1 MGKNLQGAFHEE
13 EGQLP
18 RVTVIGT
25 GYLGLTHAVCLADL
39 GHDVLAID
47 VDAEKIAM
55 AASGE
60 APFFEPGLEP
70 LLRKNLDA
78 GRLRFTMSFAEVG
91 AFGEVHFLCVG
102 TPEGESGRADLG
114 AVFAAA
120 EALAPHLAAP
130 CLVVGKSTVPVGT
143 ARQVMTR
150 MRAIAPA
157 GDDVDLA
164 WNPEFLRE
172 GFAVQDSLAPDRI
185 VLGVTSDGAAEML
198 REVYRGPLEA
208 GAPLL
213 VMDLE
218 TAELVKVAAN
228 AFLATKIS
236 FINAMAEV
244 CEQAG
249 ADVIPLAEALGYDAR
264 IGRRFLSPGLGYG
277 GGCLPKDIRGFRA
290 TAADLG
296 VSSLE
301 SLLATVDEINL
312 GRRER
317 VVALARQAAG
327 GSLAGRRVA
336 VLGVAF
342 KPDSDDVRDS
352 PSLAVCDRLAA
363 EGAVVSVHDPVAMPS
378 AARKRPGLRYAP
390 SVFEAAEGA
399 DLVLHLTEWSD
410 YRAIDPAALAAVVAR
425 RVIIDAR
432 CCLDAALWAAAAGPC
447 TCWVGRQAGLG
458 VGAFG
463 GFDDVGQEHGAG
475 HRADAAR
482 HRGQP
487 ASHLGDLGGH
497 VADQAG
503 VGPGD
508 ADVDHGRAGLDHVR
522 GQQAGPAGRHH
533 HDVRGSGVRGEI
545 LGSGVAERHG
555 GVLGPAGQQQ
565 AERATHGDPAPDD
578 GDVGARD
585 RYPVA
590 AQQFHDAARGARQR
604 AGLAQDQL
612 AEVGR
617 VQAVRVLGRVHPV
630 QHGVGVE
637 PGGQRQLD
645 DVPGAGRVG
654 VQLVDHRLHLRLGR
668 VLGQVPADGRDPDLG
683 AVAVLAVDVRAA
695 ARVVA
700 DQDGA
705 QAGHGTARGQGRHVL
720 GEFGPDLSGEGLA
733 VEHLCGHA
741 GPLSGRSAVRR

>member
-1 MGKNLQGAFHEE
+1 
-13 EGQLP
+13 LP

-47 VDAEKIAM
+47 VDAAKIAM
-55 AASGE
+55 AANGE

-102 TPEGESGRADLG
+102 TPEDESGRADLG

-130 CLVVGKSTVPVGT
+130 CLVVGKSTG
-143 ARQVMTR
+143 
-150 MRAIAPA
+150 
-157 GDDVDLA
+157 VDLA

-172 GFAVQDSLAPDRI
+172 GFAVPDSLAPDRI
-185 VLGVTSDGAAEML
+185 VLGVTSDGAAAVL
-198 REVYRGPLEA
+198 REVYRGPLEG

-317 VVALARQAAG
+317 VVALACSAGG

-378 AARKRPGLRYAP
+378 AARKRPGLRCAP

-425 RVIIDAR
+425 QVIIDAR
-432 CCLDAALWAAAAGPC
+432 CCLDAALWRDAG
-447 TCWVGRQAGLG
+447 W
-458 VGAFG
+458 
-463 GFDDVGQEHGAG
+463 
-475 HRADAAR
+475 
-482 HRGQP
+482 
-487 ASHLGDLGGH
+487 
-497 VADQAG
+497 
-503 VGPGD
+503 
-508 ADVDHGRAGLDHVR
+508 
-522 GQQAGPAGRHH
+522 
-533 HDVRGSGVRGEI
+533 
-545 LGSGVAERHG
+545 
-555 GVLGPAGQQQ
+555 
-565 AERATHGDPAPDD
+565 
-578 GDVGARD
+578 
-585 RYPVA
+585 
-590 AQQFHDAARGARQR
+590 
-604 AGLAQDQL
+604 
-612 AEVGR
+612 
-617 VQAVRVLGRVHPV
+617 AVHVLGRP
-630 QHGVGVE
+630 
-637 PGGQRQLD
+637 
-645 DVPGAGRVG
+645 
-654 VQLVDHRLHLRLGR
+654 
-668 VLGQVPADGRDPDLG
+668 
-683 AVAVLAVDVRAA
+683 
-695 ARVVA
+695 
-700 DQDGA
+700 
-705 QAGHGTARGQGRHVL
+705 
-720 GEFGPDLSGEGLA
+720 
-733 VEHLCGHA
+733 
-741 GPLSGRSAVRR
+741 